1 MRTWCALLLVAAFL
15 SAAPHSARAEAV
27 RGPTVAV
34 LDVTGDPESPSVTDF
49 RVEQLVGIR
58 ASGANEFWR
67 GIELEIAIPEALR
80 QYRNSFALYLYQSVS
95 PEPEEGRRS
104 YNATR
109 IAFSALPAIPV
120 LSVRIPLS
128 PEHGLRAQADT
139 VLVESVVPS
148 SEFPLLFT
156 VLPVMKG
163 IPRSVAQADLRLTA
177 RPVYSEQGGLRLDV
191 ALPPGVED
199 SEVQVQ
205 VDGRSVDY
213 PAELYVLAPG
223 MHELTVKAE
232 GVQGESLAFGI
243 DQGGI
248 TELSVSLEQ
257 PSPGV
262 IIEAPELVEVY
273 LDGERRRS
281 PVGRLIPLEPGQH
294 TVVVVLGDY
303 RLSRKFTVQ
312 PGKNYKISLL
322 LDILVAEE

>member
-1 MRTWCALLLVAAFL
+1 LAALLVAVVL
-15 SAAPHSARAEAV
+15 WHGPHTAAAETV

-34 LDVTGDPESPSVTDF
+34 LDVTGTPDATAGTDV

-58 ASGANEFWR
+58 ITGANQFWR
-67 GIELEIAIPEALR
+67 GVELEIAIPEVLR
-80 QYRNSFALYLYQSVS
+80 QYRNSFALYLYQGVT
-95 PEPEEGRRS
+95 PQPREDRRS
-104 YNATR
+104 YQGTR
-109 IAFSALPAIPV
+109 IAFSALPGIEV
-120 LSVRIPLS
+120 LAVQIPLRR
-128 PEHGLRAQADT
+128 EHGFRNEEGT
-139 VLVESVVPS
+139 VLVESVV
-148 SEFPLLFT
+148 SESQFPLIFT

-163 IPRSVAQADLRLTA
+163 IPRSVAQANLRLTA
-177 RPVYSEQGGLRLDV
+177 RPVLSEQGGLRLDLS
-191 ALPPGVED
+191 LPPGVEESD
-199 SEVQVQ
+199 VQVQ
-205 VDGRSVDY
+205 VDGRSLDY
-213 PAELYVLAPG
+213 PAELYALPTG

-232 GVQGESLAFGI
+232 GLRGESLAFGI
-243 DQGGI
+243 EGGEI

-303 RLSRKFTVQ
+303 RLSRRFTVQ

-322 LDILVAEE
+322 LDILVVEE

>member
-1 MRTWCALLLVAAFL
+1 MRAVAAQLLLAAVLWLTPCVVA
-15 SAAPHSARAEAV
+15 AEAV

-34 LDVTGDPESPSVTDF
+34 LDVTGEPDSRRSTDF

-58 ASGANEFWR
+58 VSDANEFWR

-80 QYRNSFALYLYQSVS
+80 QYRNSFALYLYQAVT
-95 PEPEEGRRS
+95 PEPQEGRRS
-104 YNATR
+104 YEGTR
-109 IAFSALPAIPV
+109 IALSALPGLQV
-120 LSVRIPLS
+120 LYVHVPLRRD
-128 PEHGLRAQADT
+128 HGFREQIDT
-139 VLVESVVPS
+139 VVVDSVVPES
-148 SEFPLLFT
+148 RFPLLFT

-163 IPRSVAQADLRLTA
+163 MPRHVAQADLRLTA
-177 RPVYSEQGGLRLDV
+177 RPVFSEHGGLQLDV
-191 ALPPGVED
+191 ALPQGVEEG
-199 SEVQVQ
+199 EVQVQ
-205 VDGRSVDY
+205 VDGCSVDY
-213 PAELYVLAPG
+213 PAGLYVLSTG

-232 GVQGESLAFGI
+232 GLQGESLAFGI
-243 DQGGI
+243 ERGAV
-248 TELSVSLEQ
+248 TELSVSLER
-257 PSPGV
+257 PSPGL

-322 LDILVAEE
+322 LDILVVEE

>member
-1 MRTWCALLLVAAFL
+1 VLFAGLLWFAPCPAA
-15 SAAPHSARAEAV
+15 AEAV

-34 LDVTGDPESPSVTDF
+34 LDVSGAADGPVYADF

-58 ASGANEFWR
+58 LSGVNQFWR
-67 GIELEIAIPEALR
+67 GVELEIRIPEALR
-80 QYRNSFALYLYQSVS
+80 QYRNSFALYLYQGVS
-95 PEPEEGRRS
+95 PKPQEGRRS
-104 YNATR
+104 YEGTR
-109 IAFSALPAIPV
+109 IAFSALPGIRV
-120 LSVRIPLS
+120 LYVRIPLRRD
-128 PEHGLRAQADT
+128 HGLREEVDT
-139 VLVESVVPS
+139 VLVESVVPDTR
-148 SEFPLLFT
+148 FPLLFT

-163 IPRSVAQADLRLTA
+163 IPRSVSQADLRLTA
-177 RPVYSEQGGLRLDV
+177 RPVFSDQGGLQLDV
-191 ALPPGVED
+191 TLPPGVEEED
-199 SEVQVQ
+199 VRVQ

-213 PAELYVLAPG
+213 PAELYVLPTG
-223 MHELTVKAE
+223 MHELTVNTE
-232 GVQGESLAFGI
+232 GLQGESLAFGI
-243 DQGGI
+243 ERGAV

-303 RLSRKFTVQ
+303 RLSRRFTVA

-322 LDILVAEE
+322 LDILVVEE